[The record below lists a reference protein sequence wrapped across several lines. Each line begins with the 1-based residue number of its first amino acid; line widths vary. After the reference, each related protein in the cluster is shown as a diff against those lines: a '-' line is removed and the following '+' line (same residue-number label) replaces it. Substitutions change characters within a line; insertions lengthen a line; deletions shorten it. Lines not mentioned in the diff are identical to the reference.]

1 MAESRQAFR
10 SLPRAV
16 RGPLLAGSAAAVAFF
31 GAFGG
36 WAALAPLDGAAIAPG
51 VVSVESSRK
60 AVQHL
65 EGGIVGEI
73 LARDG
78 DRVTAGQ
85 PLLRLDE
92 TRPRA
97 ALESLRLQRAA
108 ASALAARAAERD
120 GAAEPAFPDWLAD
133 GPEAAAERNV
143 FQARR
148 QALEGQSAILSQR
161 AAQHREEIAA
171 LNAEIASARK
181 QGALIAQ
188 EIADVQGL
196 FDKGLERK
204 ARLLALQRQAAE
216 IEGQRNRNEAMIAKV
231 RRDIGETELRIVEL
245 RTAMLN
251 EAVEGLRETRE
262 KVARLEEEIRA
273 AEDVLTRTV
282 IVAPTSGV
290 VVGQQVH
297 TRGAVI
303 QPGQPLMEIVPEGD
317 RLVVEARVEPGD
329 IDVVHSGQQ
338 AMIRLT
344 ALNQRFAPPLHGA
357 VKSVSADRL
366 TDQRTGLPYYLARVE
381 LNAEGQPEAP
391 TLQPGMAAEV
401 LIATGSRT
409 MLDYLASPLLKAI
422 ERAGRES

>member
-1 MAESRQAFR
+1 
-10 SLPRAV
+10 
-16 RGPLLAGSAAAVAFF
+16 
-31 GAFGG
+31 
-36 WAALAPLDGAAIAPG
+36 
-51 VVSVESSRK
+51 
-60 AVQHL
+60 
-65 EGGIVGEI
+65 
-73 LARDG
+73 
-78 DRVTAGQ
+78 
-85 PLLRLDE
+85 
-92 TRPRA
+92 
-97 ALESLRLQRAA
+97 
-108 ASALAARAAERD
+108 
-120 GAAEPAFPDWLAD
+120 
-133 GPEAAAERNV
+133 V
-143 FQARR
+143 FHARR

-282 IVAPTSGV
+282 VVAPTSGV

-338 AMIRLT
+338 AMVRLT
-344 ALNQRFAPPLHGA
+344 ALNQRFAPPLRGA

-381 LNAEGQPEAP
+381 LNAEGQPAAP